1 MRSPQWISTWLGKTV
16 MVTVAVAAAVALL
29 PSVGHGHASGSAAVN
44 PKLEATIFSYDGHD
58 FVRTSTTLMT
68 KDGKPAVN
76 TKLEQDNP
84 AFKALSEKHSFTGET
99 TVMGKKYDA
108 NYAPLTGADG
118 ELTGALFVGVPK

>member
-1 MRSPQWISTWLGKTV
+1 MRSPHWISSWVGKAAI
-16 MVTVAVAAAVALL
+16 VTVAVVAAVALL
-29 PSVGHGHASGSAAVN
+29 PSVGHGHAAGGAAVY

-84 AFKALSEKHSFTGET
+84 AFKALSEKHSYTGEA

-118 ELTGALFVGVPK
+118 ELTGALFVGMPK